1 MKLHGFIIILSLSV
15 LTQIHA
21 QSWQGE
27 LDSLLRIAEDQKMFH
42 GQILIA
48 EKGQIQF
55 DRAYGNQADG
65 TPITGDTPLSI
76 QSVTK
81 AFTALSIL
89 ILQDQGFLNI
99 DDKLNDYLT
108 ELPYNKVTIRNLLN
122 MTSGLPRFLPT
133 VINHGDTT
141 KTWHNKDIIWL
152 VSEFKPE
159 AGVPG
164 SVFSYNNDNYML
176 LASIIEK
183 VSGESFA
190 DFVQKYIFNPLQM
203 EHSYVSES
211 WRQNADHDRSSE
223 YYAAYGEGNIY
234 STAEDLYRFE
244 QSFYTDRLLS
254 SDLLDESFRYTYLND
269 STSSNYEFA
278 WRLSENEHGREAYVV
293 GDGENTRASIQHF
306 MDERKT
312 LIYIHNVSGNN
323 WKPVYSAVRNIW
335 EGKPYTMPAARKIHN
350 IDKELLKNYVGRYLS
365 KAFGLL
371 HVTEEDGRLYLRP
384 DPIPGKEELVPSSD
398 STFYFANQDIEWQF
412 FLDARGKVI
421 GLGLKGKPET
431 MGPRQ

>member
-1 MKLHGFIIILSLSV
+1 MDSV
-15 LTQIHA
+15 
-21 QSWQGE
+21 
-27 LDSLLRIAEDQKMFH
+27 LRIAEGQQMFD

-48 EKGQIQF
+48 ENGKLLF
-55 DRAYGNQADG
+55 DHAYGNMTDG
-65 TPITGDTPLSI
+65 TPITVDTPLSI

-89 ILQDQGFLNI
+89 ILQDRGLLHI
-99 DDKLNDYLT
+99 DDKLTDHLRD
-108 ELPYNKVTIRNLLN
+108 LPYDEVTLRNLLN

-133 VINHGDTT
+133 VIYYGDTT
-141 KTWHNKDIIWL
+141 KTWNNKEVITL
-152 VSEFKPE
+152 VSQYKPE

-164 SVFSYNNDNYML
+164 ASFGYNNDNYML
-176 LASIIEK
+176 LASVIEE
-183 VSGESFA
+183 VSGESYA
-190 DFVQKYIFNPLQM
+190 DFVQKNIFNPLQM
-203 EHSYVSES
+203 KHSYVSES
-211 WRQNADHDRSSE
+211 WQQKTDTDRSSG
-223 YYAAYGEGNIY
+223 YYAVYGDGNIY
-234 STAEDLYRFE
+234 STAEDLLRFE
-244 QSFYTDRLLS
+244 QSLYTDQLVS
-254 SDLLDESFRYTYLND
+254 SELLDESFRYTCLND
-269 STSSNYEFA
+269 STASNYGFA
-278 WRLSENEHGREAYVV
+278 WRLSENEHGREAYMV

-335 EGKPYTMPAARKIHN
+335 EGKPYTMPSARAIHN

-371 HVTEEDGRLYLRP
+371 HITEEDGKLYLRP

-398 STFYFANQDIEWQF
+398 TTFYFADQDIEWQF
-412 FLDARGKVI
+412 FLDDRGKVI

>member
-1 MKLHGFIIILSLSV
+1 MKLPGFILILSLCS

-21 QSWQGE
+21 QSWQSE
-27 LDSLLRIAEDQKMFH
+27 MDSVLRIAECQQMFD

-48 EKGQIQF
+48 EKGKILF
-55 DRAYGNQADG
+55 DHTYGNMADG
-65 TPITGDTPLSI
+65 TPITEDTPLSI

-89 ILQDQGFLNI
+89 ILQDRGLLHI
-99 DDKLNDYLT
+99 DDKLT
-108 ELPYNKVTIRNLLN
+108 AHIPELPYHDVTIRNLLN

-133 VINHGDTT
+133 VIYHGDTT
-141 KTWHNKDIIWL
+141 RTWNNKDVIAL
-152 VSEFKPE
+152 VSQYRPE

-164 SVFSYNNDNYML
+164 ASFGYNNDNYML
-176 LASIIEK
+176 LASIIEE
-183 VSGESFA
+183 VSGESYKE
-190 DFVQKYIFNPLQM
+190 FVQKNIFNPLQM
-203 EHSYVSES
+203 VHSYVSES
-211 WRQNADHDRSSE
+211 WHQHTDPDRSTE
-223 YYAAYGEGNIY
+223 YYAVYGDGNIY

-244 QSFYTDRLLS
+244 QSLYTDQLLS
-254 SDLLDESFRYTYLND
+254 SDLLEQSFRYTILTD
-269 STSSNYEFA
+269 SSSSNYGFA
-278 WRLSENEHGREAYVV
+278 WRLSENEHGREAYMV

-312 LIYIHNVSGNN
+312 LIYIHNFSGNN

-335 EGKPYTMPAARKIHN
+335 EGKPYTMPVARTVYM
-350 IDKELLKNYVGRYLS
+350 IDQELLKNYVGRYLS
-365 KAFGLL
+365 KVFGLL
-371 HVTEEDGRLYLRP
+371 HVTEEDGKLLLRP

-398 STFYFANQDIEWQF
+398 TTFYFANQDIEWQF
-412 FLDARGKVI
+412 FLDDQGKVI